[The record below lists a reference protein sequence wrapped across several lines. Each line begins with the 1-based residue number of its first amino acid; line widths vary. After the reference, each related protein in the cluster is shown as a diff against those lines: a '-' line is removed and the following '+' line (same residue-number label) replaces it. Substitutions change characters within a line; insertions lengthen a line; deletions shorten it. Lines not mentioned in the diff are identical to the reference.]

1 LAAKSSAPYGKDKE
15 RRNELMA
22 GIGRWPVAIPEQ
34 VKIVEDAGSL
44 TVQGPK
50 GTLSL
55 VVAPALTIQ
64 VKDSTVLV
72 TRSDEARRTKAVHG
86 LTRKLIA
93 NMVEGVSKG
102 FTRSLEIS
110 GVGYRAEVAGDV
122 IQFTLGLSHPIIFQL
137 PQGVQAKVERQTL
150 VTLEGIDKQLLGEV
164 AAAIRRLRPPG
175 PYKAKG
181 VKYAEEKI
189 RRKAGKT
196 AGAR

>member
-1 LAAKSSAPYGKDKE
+1 
-15 RRNELMA
+15 MA
-22 GIGRWPVAIPEQ
+22 GIGRLPVPVPDKVQ
-34 VKIVEDAGSL
+34 VVESARTV

-50 GTLSL
+50 GKLAL
-55 VVAPALTIQ
+55 PLDPALTIQ
-64 VKDSTVLV
+64 MTNGTVV
-72 TRSDEARRTKAVHG
+72 VMAREESRRAKSLHG

-102 FTRSLEIS
+102 FTRSLEIN
-110 GVGYRAEVAGDV
+110 GVGYRAEARGNA
-122 IQFTLGLSHPIIFQL
+122 IQLSLGFSHPILFQL
-137 PQGVQAKVERQTL
+137 PPGVQAKVERQTM

-164 AAAIRRLRPPG
+164 AAAIRRFKQLLGEVAAAIRRLRPPE
-175 PYKAKG
+175 PYKGKG

>member
-1 LAAKSSAPYGKDKE
+1 
-15 RRNELMA
+15 MA

-164 AAAIRRLRPPG
+164 AAAIRRLRPPD

>member
-1 LAAKSSAPYGKDKE
+1 
-15 RRNELMA
+15 MA
-22 GIGRWPVAIPEQ
+22 GIGRLPVPVPDKVQ
-34 VKIVEDAGSL
+34 VIESAGTV

-50 GTLSL
+50 GKLVFPLDSALAVQMTNGTVVVMPREESRRAKSL
-55 VVAPALTIQ
+55 
-64 VKDSTVLV
+64 
-72 TRSDEARRTKAVHG
+72 HG

-102 FTRSLEIS
+102 FTRSLEIN
-110 GVGYRAEVAGDV
+110 GVGYRAEARGTA
-122 IQFTLGLSHPIIFQL
+122 IQLSLGFSHPILFQL
-137 PQGVQAKVERQTL
+137 PPGVQAKVERQTM

-164 AAAIRRLRPPG
+164 AAAIRRLRPPE
-175 PYKAKG
+175 PYKGKG

>member
-1 LAAKSSAPYGKDKE
+1 
-15 RRNELMA
+15 MA
-22 GIGRWPVAIPEQ
+22 GIGRLPVPVPDKVQ
-34 VKIVEDAGSL
+34 VVESARTV

-50 GTLSL
+50 GKLAL
-55 VVAPALTIQ
+55 PLDPALAIQ
-64 VKDSTVLV
+64 MTNGTVV
-72 TRSDEARRTKAVHG
+72 VMAREESRRAKSLHG

-102 FTRSLEIS
+102 FTRSLEIN
-110 GVGYRAEVAGDV
+110 GVGYRAEARGNA
-122 IQFTLGLSHPIIFQL
+122 IQLSLGFSHPILFQL
-137 PQGVQAKVERQTL
+137 PPGVQAKVERQTM

-164 AAAIRRLRPPG
+164 AAAIRRLRPPE
-175 PYKAKG
+175 PYKGKG

>member
-1 LAAKSSAPYGKDKE
+1 
-15 RRNELMA
+15 MA
-22 GIGRWPVAIPEQ
+22 GIGRWPVVIPEQ
-34 VKIVEDAGSL
+34 VKIIEDAGSL
-44 TVQGPK
+44 TVRGPK
-50 GTLSL
+50 GTLNL
-55 VVAPALTIQ
+55 AIDPALSIQ
-64 VKDSTVLV
+64 VKDSNVSV
-72 TRSDEARRTKAVHG
+72 MRSDESRRTKAIHG

-110 GVGYRAEVAGDV
+110 GVGYRAEVTGDI
-122 IQFTLGLSHPIIFQL
+122 IQLTLGLSHPIMFQL
-137 PQGVQAKVERQTL
+137 PPGVQAKVERQTL

-164 AAAIRRLRPPG
+164 ASAIRRLRPPD

>member
-1 LAAKSSAPYGKDKE
+1 
-15 RRNELMA
+15 MA
-22 GIGRWPVAIPEQ
+22 GIGRLPVPVPDKVQ
-34 VKIVEDAGSL
+34 VVESARTV

-50 GTLSL
+50 GKLAL
-55 VVAPALTIQ
+55 PLDPALTIQ
-64 VKDSTVLV
+64 MTNGTVV
-72 TRSDEARRTKAVHG
+72 VMAREESRRAKSLHG

-102 FTRSLEIS
+102 FTRSLEIN
-110 GVGYRAEVAGDV
+110 GVGYRAEARGTA
-122 IQFTLGLSHPIIFQL
+122 IQLSLGFSHPILFQL
-137 PQGVQAKVERQTL
+137 PPGVQAKVERQTM

-164 AAAIRRLRPPG
+164 AAAIRRLRPPE
-175 PYKAKG
+175 PYKGKG